1 MPVQSKDLW
10 SLARNRQCVAPQEL
24 ADAIEDQIV
33 RGDLDF
39 RSRLLIRDGMD
50 GLESYWGRERLA
62 AWLATCPVRAE
73 IEAIRNDDLGEVGF
87 PSLTRRIM
95 EPTRPEHIK
104 QFFRELGVRIPQ
116 PIHIVVGGSAA
127 LMLFGHLCRR
137 TEGVDV
143 VDEVPFVLRQGSQL
157 LDELLKRYGLYLT
170 AFQSH
175 HLSRGWEQRTHTLE
189 PFRQLR
195 VALVDP
201 YDIFLSKLF
210 SAREKDQD
218 DLHHLKP
225 QLDKETLARRLC
237 ETTASLQADAALKQ
251 RAVENWYI
259 LYGEALPS

>member
-10 SLARNRQCVAPQEL
+10 SLARNRQCVDPQEL
-24 ADAIEDQIV
+24 TAAIEDQIA

-39 RSRLLIRDGMD
+39 RSRLLIRDAMN
-50 GLESYWGRERLA
+50 GLESYWRRERLA
-62 AWLATCPVRAE
+62 AWLAACPVRAE

-87 PSLTRRIM
+87 PFLARCIM
-95 EPTRPEHIK
+95 EPTRPERIE
-104 QFFRELGVRIPQ
+104 QFFRELGVRLHR

-127 LMLFGHLCRR
+127 LMLFGHLCRQ
-137 TEGVDV
+137 TEDVDV
-143 VDEVPFVLRQGSQL
+143 VDEVPAEFRQDYALR
-157 LDELLKRYGLYLT
+157 DELLKRYGLYLA

-175 HLSRGWEQRTHTLE
+175 YLPRGWEQRVHTLE
-189 PFRQLR
+189 PFGQLR

-210 SAREKDQD
+210 SAREKDKD

-225 QLDKETLARRLC
+225 QLDKEILARRLC

>member
-10 SLARNRQCVAPQEL
+10 SLARNRQCVDPQEL
-24 ADAIEDQIV
+24 AAAIEDQIV

-39 RSRLLIRDGMD
+39 RSRLLIRDSMN

-87 PSLTRRIM
+87 PSLLRRIM
-95 EPTRPEHIK
+95 EPTNPESLME
-104 QFFRELGVRIPQ
+104 FFRTLGSRIHRPV
-116 PIHIVVGGSAA
+116 HVVVGGSAA
-127 LMLFGHLCRR
+127 LILPGHLSRP
-137 TEGVDV
+137 TDDVDV
-143 VDEVPFVLRQGSQL
+143 VDEVPAEFRQDYALR
-157 LDELLKRYGLYLT
+157 DELVKRYGLHL
-170 AFQSH
+170 APFQSH
-175 HLSRGWEQRTHTLE
+175 YLPSGWEQRVHTLE
-189 PFRQLR
+189 PFGQLR

-201 YDIFLSKLF
+201 YDVFLSKLF
-210 SAREKDQD
+210 SARNKDKD

-225 QLDKETLARRLC
+225 QLDKETLARRLR